1 MPGLNQGKTANRHC
15 SNACRPCASGDT
27 ANQYLPEA
35 PPPPKFPPPP
45 ELSAAPGW
53 LPESPPEAVAEAAAL
68 SRPSAATPAAVAA
81 TVTARST
88 PSSSDERCWAIPKKT
103 GSRKS
108 FSRAMIRPPNT
119 PVSAAGQHCNSILI
133 FCFCHKISM
142 NIPETRLRELCN
154 CLYGNRPCEF
164 RIHTPCG

>member
-1 MPGLNQGKTANRHC
+1 MRSCRLLPGLNQGKTANRHC

-27 ANQYLPEA
+27 ASQYLREA

-119 PVSAAGQHCNSILI
+119 PVIRRSSPPRVEANHAFRLKTSCGKRPPTPTN
-133 FCFCHKISM
+133 
-142 NIPETRLRELCN
+142 TRKN
-154 CLYGNRPCEF
+154 TIRP
-164 RIHTPCG
+164 RAR